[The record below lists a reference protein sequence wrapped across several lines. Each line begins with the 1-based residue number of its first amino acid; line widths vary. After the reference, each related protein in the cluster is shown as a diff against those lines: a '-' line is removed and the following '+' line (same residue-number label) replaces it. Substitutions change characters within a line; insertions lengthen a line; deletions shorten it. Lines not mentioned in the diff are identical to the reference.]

1 FDPGL
6 LPRSLPYPATVQ
18 RQPVLSGCQR
28 PAWGSAALPELRSKL
43 SLDCSTGRRS
53 RAAAAREARFWINST
68 RRRLAAP
75 PPSEQPSWDISKSL
89 RHREL
94 PRQLGGWPVPFAST
108 PDPMATPSQKR
119 STRSG
124 ASGTP
129 LSPTRIT
136 RLQEKE
142 DLQELNDRLAVYI
155 DKVRSLELE
164 NAGLRLRIT
173 ESEEVVSR
181 EVSGIKAAYESE
193 LADAR
198 KTLDSVAKERARL
211 QLELSKARLK
221 DVEALLNSKEAALST
236 ALGEKRNLETEVR
249 DLRGQVAK
257 LESALSEAKKQL
269 QDEMLRRVDAENRLQ
284 TLKEELEFQ
293 KNIYSEELRETKRRH
308 ETRLVEIDNG
318 RQREFES
325 KLSEAL
331 QELRSQHE
339 AQIRL
344 YKEELEKTYGAK
356 LENAKQSAER
366 NSNMVGAAHE
376 ELQQTRI
383 RIDNLSS
390 EVSQLQKQLAA
401 KEAKLHDLED
411 ILARERET
419 NRRLLSDK
427 EREMAEM
434 RARMQQQLDEYQE
447 LLDIK
452 LALDME
458 INAYRKLL
466 EGEEERL
473 RLSPSPSSHK
483 GASRSHM
490 SAPGSSKKRKL
501 EDSESRT
508 SFSHHART
516 SGRVGVEEVDL
527 EGKFVRLRNKS
538 NESPWG
544 EIQPCFPLQA
554 GHEWDKLE
562 RNQGSKGRHSLSQDQ
577 AMGNWQI
584 KRQNGDDPAIT
595 YRFPPKFTL
604 KAGQVVTIWASGA
617 GATHSPPSNLVWKA
631 QSSWGSGDSLRTAL
645 INSNGEEVAM
655 RKLVRTVII
664 NDDEDE
670 DDDEISIHH
679 RHHHGCS
686 GSGDP
691 GEYNLRSRTV
701 VCGTCGQPADKSGTQ
716 NAGINT
722 MSSGSSSSSVTVT
735 RSYRSM
741 GDSGIGLGDSLVSRN
756 YLLGSS
762 SPRRQVSAIPDPAP
776 SRWHWIT
783 AVLVLLGHHPVVA
796 SSFPD
801 RAVLRGSCPLPSLL
815 SLLAQAVQNCSIIKN
830 LFLYKKK
837 QTKKQLFSFKYFL
850 ELQPKTAKNCV
861 YRAAMQEEFDREKRS
876 HIHWSCVPQEL
887 LSCLKWST
895 VPLHPFFLGSEAKI
909 PFFSLFFELWFLVV
923 LAWGL
928 LAARGGQAGNSFAPH
943 LASSGDGAGEVKK
956 QRSCILGPDGFD
968 SWADGPRSHK
978 LSPSG
983 GPLFGSHCIQ
993 QGSPQLF
1000 LAAELFQGLSK
1011 RCSVPVRA
1019 GLSGKHLGRLFGRLR
1034 QILGCGRCSFP
1045 LGKSPSRYWQISWLF
1060 ALIGKCL
1067 QPPPD
1072 LRCSRGVGLEKV
1084 PGQATP
1090 SSGIC
1095 GGHVCIHACKAS
1107 VLLPIFSSRVKIQLN
1122 PSHAV
1127 CCHHCCP
1134 AGFGGAVLHPSSK
1147 GTPPGISFHPTARGG
1162 AQHPLWM
1169 GGGGVA
1175 THTLGHPR

>member
-1 FDPGL
+1 
-6 LPRSLPYPATVQ
+6 
-18 RQPVLSGCQR
+18 
-28 PAWGSAALPELRSKL
+28 
-43 SLDCSTGRRS
+43 
-53 RAAAAREARFWINST
+53 
-68 RRRLAAP
+68 
-75 PPSEQPSWDISKSL
+75 
-89 RHREL
+89 
-94 PRQLGGWPVPFAST
+94 
-108 PDPMATPSQKR
+108 MATPSQKR

-124 ASGTP
+124 TSGTP

-211 QLELSKARLK
+211 QLELSKVREEHKELKARNAKKEGDLLTAQARLK

-249 DLRGQVAK
+249 DLRAQVAK
-257 LESALSEAKKQL
+257 LESALNEAKKQL

-458 INAYRKLL
+458 INAYRGAAP
-466 EGEEERL
+466 EGL
-473 RLSPSPSSHK
+473 CGSLVHLST
-483 GASRSHM
+483 
-490 SAPGSSKKRKL
+490 PGSSKKRKL

-527 EGKFVRLRNKS
+527 EGRFVRLRNKS
-538 NESPWG
+538 NE
-544 EIQPCFPLQA
+544 
-554 GHEWDKLE
+554 
-562 RNQGSKGRHSLSQDQ
+562 DQ

-584 KRQNGDDPAIT
+584 KRQNGDDPPIT

-617 GATHSPPSNLVWKA
+617 GATHSPPSNVVWKA

-664 NDDEDE
+664 NDEDEDE
-670 DDDEISIHH
+670 DEDEVNIHH
-679 RHHHGCS
+679 RHHH
-686 GSGDP
+686 
-691 GEYNLRSRTV
+691 V
-701 VCGTCGQPADKSGTQ
+701 
-716 NAGINT
+716 
-722 MSSGSSSSSVTVT
+722 
-735 RSYRSM
+735 SM
-741 GDSGIGLGDSLVSRN
+741 RWG
-756 YLLGSS
+756 
-762 SPRRQVSAIPDPAP
+762 RR
-776 SRWHWIT
+776 R
-783 AVLVLLGHHPVVA
+783 
-796 SSFPD
+796 
-801 RAVLRGSCPLPSLL
+801 
-815 SLLAQAVQNCSIIKN
+815 
-830 LFLYKKK
+830 
-837 QTKKQLFSFKYFL
+837 
-850 ELQPKTAKNCV
+850 
-861 YRAAMQEEFDREKRS
+861 
-876 HIHWSCVPQEL
+876 
-887 LSCLKWST
+887 
-895 VPLHPFFLGSEAKI
+895 
-909 PFFSLFFELWFLVV
+909 
-923 LAWGL
+923 
-928 LAARGGQAGNSFAPH
+928 
-943 LASSGDGAGEVKK
+943 
-956 QRSCILGPDGFD
+956 
-968 SWADGPRSHK
+968 
-978 LSPSG
+978 
-983 GPLFGSHCIQ
+983 
-993 QGSPQLF
+993 
-1000 LAAELFQGLSK
+1000 
-1011 RCSVPVRA
+1011 
-1019 GLSGKHLGRLFGRLR
+1019 
-1034 QILGCGRCSFP
+1034 
-1045 LGKSPSRYWQISWLF
+1045 
-1060 ALIGKCL
+1060 
-1067 QPPPD
+1067 
-1072 LRCSRGVGLEKV
+1072 
-1084 PGQATP
+1084 
-1090 SSGIC
+1090 
-1095 GGHVCIHACKAS
+1095 
-1107 VLLPIFSSRVKIQLN
+1107 
-1122 PSHAV
+1122 
-1127 CCHHCCP
+1127 
-1134 AGFGGAVLHPSSK
+1134 
-1147 GTPPGISFHPTARGG
+1147 ARGG
-1162 AQHPLWM
+1162 AP
-1169 GGGGVA
+1169 GGAGGRSQSGQGGSSASHRIRAYGRASGWEAAVETTTWEKPTDLEISA
-1175 THTLGHPR
+1175 

>member
-1 FDPGL
+1 
-6 LPRSLPYPATVQ
+6 
-18 RQPVLSGCQR
+18 
-28 PAWGSAALPELRSKL
+28 
-43 SLDCSTGRRS
+43 
-53 RAAAAREARFWINST
+53 
-68 RRRLAAP
+68 
-75 PPSEQPSWDISKSL
+75 
-89 RHREL
+89 
-94 PRQLGGWPVPFAST
+94 
-108 PDPMATPSQKR
+108 MATPSQKR

-211 QLELSKARLK
+211 QLELSKVREEHKELKARNPAREGTLLAARQLRRLS
-221 DVEALLNSKEAALST
+221 ALLNSKEAALST
-236 ALGEKRNLETEVR
+236 ALGEKRNLESEVR
-249 DLRGQVAK
+249 DLRAQVAK

-490 SAPGSSKKRKL
+490 STPGSSKKRKL

-527 EGKFVRLRNKS
+527 EGRFVRLRNKS
-538 NESPWG
+538 NE
-544 EIQPCFPLQA
+544 
-554 GHEWDKLE
+554 
-562 RNQGSKGRHSLSQDQ
+562 DQ

-584 KRQNGDDPAIT
+584 KRQNGDDPPIT

-604 KAGQVVTIWASGA
+604 KAGQMVTVWASGA
-617 GATHSPPSNLVWKA
+617 GATHSPPSNVVWKA

-664 NDDEDE
+664 NDEDEDE
-670 DDDEISIHH
+670 DDDEVNIHH
-679 RHHHGCS
+679 RHHHGSC
-686 GSGDP
+686 GASGDP

-701 VCGTCGQPADKSGTQ
+701 VCGTCGQPADKSGNQ
-716 NAGINT
+716 NTGINT
-722 MSSGSSSSSVTVT
+722 MSSGSSTSSVTVT

-741 GDSGIGLGDSLVSRN
+741 GDAGSIGLGDNLVTRT
-756 YLLGSS
+756 YLLGNS
-762 SPRRQVSAIPDPAP
+762 SPRR
-776 SRWHWIT
+776 
-783 AVLVLLGHHPVVA
+783 
-796 SSFPD
+796 
-801 RAVLRGSCPLPSLL
+801 
-815 SLLAQAVQNCSIIKN
+815 QAVQNCSI
-830 LFLYKKK
+830 
-837 QTKKQLFSFKYFL
+837 
-850 ELQPKTAKNCV
+850 
-861 YRAAMQEEFDREKRS
+861 M
-876 HIHWSCVPQEL
+876 
-887 LSCLKWST
+887 
-895 VPLHPFFLGSEAKI
+895 
-909 PFFSLFFELWFLVV
+909 
-923 LAWGL
+923 
-928 LAARGGQAGNSFAPH
+928 
-943 LASSGDGAGEVKK
+943 
-956 QRSCILGPDGFD
+956 
-968 SWADGPRSHK
+968 
-978 LSPSG
+978 
-983 GPLFGSHCIQ
+983 
-993 QGSPQLF
+993 
-1000 LAAELFQGLSK
+1000 
-1011 RCSVPVRA
+1011 
-1019 GLSGKHLGRLFGRLR
+1019 
-1034 QILGCGRCSFP
+1034 
-1045 LGKSPSRYWQISWLF
+1045 
-1060 ALIGKCL
+1060 
-1067 QPPPD
+1067 
-1072 LRCSRGVGLEKV
+1072 
-1084 PGQATP
+1084 
-1090 SSGIC
+1090 
-1095 GGHVCIHACKAS
+1095 
-1107 VLLPIFSSRVKIQLN
+1107 
-1122 PSHAV
+1122 
-1127 CCHHCCP
+1127 
-1134 AGFGGAVLHPSSK
+1134 
-1147 GTPPGISFHPTARGG
+1147 
-1162 AQHPLWM
+1162 
-1169 GGGGVA
+1169 
-1175 THTLGHPR
+1175 